1 MDNIKRLKTER
12 IDTYKPILPMSHN
25 IDGHED
31 RMKAL
36 IKRELEYRTINPEPI
51 DPPRPKGGIK
61 EGA

>member
-12 IDTYKPILPMSHN
+12 IDIYKPILPMSHN

-36 IKRELEYRTINPEPI
+36 IKRE
-51 DPPRPKGGIK
+51 K
-61 EGA
+61 ERNEQKKEMPVL